1 MSRHYRHH
9 AMGKTAPMTSHAEL
23 VAQVRAE
30 LLAFDARDERA
41 ARSRAQVL
49 DALHTLAAPFDERAD
64 LMHVTGSAVVVGRR
78 GVVLLVHRRLG
89 TWMQPGG
96 HIEAGEAPWDGAV
109 RESIEE
115 TGLRVRHPDGGP
127 VLVHVDVHEAANHH
141 VHLDL
146 RYLLLA
152 PDDEPNPPAGESQQ
166 VRWFSW
172 DDAVDVADESLR
184 GALATAHPLADALT
198 LD

>member
-1 MSRHYRHH
+1 MTTARSEDPPSDDLLSRAVLAR
-9 AMGKTAPMTSHAEL
+9 
-23 VAQVRAE
+23 VRAE

-49 DALHTLAAPFDERAD
+49 EALDTLAAPFDQRAD
-64 LMHVTGSAVVVGRR
+64 LTHVTGSAVVVGRR

-89 TWMQPGG
+89 TWLQPGG
-96 HIEAGEAPWDGAV
+96 HIEAGESPWDGAV
-109 RESIEE
+109 RETIEE
-115 TGLRVRHPDGGP
+115 TGLTVRHPDDGP
-127 VLVHVDVHEAANHH
+127 VLVHVDVHEAANRH

-152 PDDEPNPPAGESQQ
+152 PDEDPNPPAGESQQ

-172 DDAVDVADESLR
+172 DDAADVADESLR
-184 GALATAHPLADALT
+184 GALATARPLAAALT

>member
-1 MSRHYRHH
+1 
-9 AMGKTAPMTSHAEL
+9 MTGANADEQVERVRREL
-23 VAQVRAE
+23 I
-30 LLAFDARDERA
+30 AFDARDERA
-41 ARSRAQVL
+41 ARSREQVL
-49 DALHTLAAPFDERAD
+49 AALDTLPTPFDERAD
-64 LMHVTGSAVVVGRR
+64 LVHVTGSAVVVGRR

-96 HIEAGEAPWDGAV
+96 HIEAGEAPCDGAV

-115 TGLRVRHPDGGP
+115 TGLVVRHPDGGP

-152 PDDEPNPPAGESQQ
+152 PDEEPNPPAGESQQ

-172 DDAVDVADESLR
+172 DDAADVGDESLR
-184 GALATAHPLADALT
+184 GALAAARPLAAALT
-198 LD
+198 LLD